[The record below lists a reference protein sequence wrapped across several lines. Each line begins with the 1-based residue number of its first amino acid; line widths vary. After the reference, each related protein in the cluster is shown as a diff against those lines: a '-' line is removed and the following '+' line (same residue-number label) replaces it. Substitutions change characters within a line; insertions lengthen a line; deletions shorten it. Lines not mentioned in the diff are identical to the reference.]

1 MLEVSVPLWGLFDLI
16 TIYYYDEWIP
26 KDKLFPSPSGDYF
39 LTEIGPYRKHILG
52 HNDFRPHQRI
62 T

>member
-26 KDKLFPSPSGDYF
+26 KDKLFPSPSGDY
-39 LTEIGPYRKHILG
+39 LIEP
-52 HNDFRPHQRI
+52 NSQ
-62 T
+62 